1 MTFDLSIT
9 GGLFILAIIGTIF
22 WLTRDKKQT
31 NSSTD
36 HYMGHKQGDDSLS
49 PAYHGIKSG
58 SNAKSSRKESH
69 RSTRRVPSHRNDED
83 SYASEMMFMDHTL
96 SNSMVRSHTNGGS
109 GYTAPTPDNS
119 PTDTGS
125 SFSSGDSG
133 GGE

>member
-9 GGLFILAIIGTIF
+9 GGLFVLAIIGTIF

-36 HYMGHKQGDDSLS
+36 HYMGNKQGDASLS

-69 RSTRRVPSHRNDED
+69 RSTRRVPTHRNDD
-83 SYASEMMFMDHTL
+83 DLYASEMMFMDHTL
-96 SNSMVRSHTNGGS
+96 SKSTGRGHANGGS
-109 GYTAPTPDNS
+109 GYDNCT
-119 PTDTGS
+119 TDTS
-125 SFSSGDSG
+125 SSSSGDCGG